1 MQNEGVE
8 KAERYSSGGLV
19 VGVIGLVFVAIAIGY
34 GLLDPEAGFA
44 PWAYPFCLLLGVL
57 IWMILIRPA
66 LRLHHDE
73 LELRNALHT
82 RWVPFA
88 LITSVEIGQ
97 VTVVNVGET
106 KYVGSGFG
114 RTRRTIRQ
122 DKSAAHDTPL
132 EKRSTAWLIED
143 KLHRRMAAGQERA
156 ARELRSGE
164 GVERRVRHAWAWPEI
179 GALVVLLVATV
190 VLALVG

>member
-44 PWAYPFCLLLGVL
+44 AWAYPFCLLLGVL
-57 IWMILIRPA
+57 IWAILIRPA
-66 LRLHHDE
+66 LRLHREE

-88 LITSVEIGQ
+88 LITSLEIGQ
-97 VTVVNVGET
+97 VTVVQVGEA

-114 RTRRTIRQ
+114 RTRRTIRH
-122 DKSAAHDTPL
+122 DKRATDDTPL

-143 KLHRRMAAGQERA
+143 KLRRRMADGRDRVARDVGAG
-156 ARELRSGE
+156 GE
-164 GVERRVRHAWAWPEI
+164 VRLAWAWPEI
-179 GALVVLLVATV
+179 GALVVLAVVTV

>member
-8 KAERYSSGGLV
+8 KAERYSSGGLT
-19 VGVIGLVFVAIAIGY
+19 VGVIGLVLVVVAIGY

-57 IWMILIRPA
+57 IWVILIRPA

-97 VTVVNVGET
+97 VTVVQVGET
-106 KYVGSGFG
+106 RYVGSGFG
-114 RTRRTIRQ
+114 RSRRTIRR
-122 DKSAAHDTPL
+122 DESAADDAPL

-143 KLHRRMAAGQERA
+143 KLRRRMVAGQDLA
-156 ARELRSGE
+156 ARTGLDGARE
-164 GVERRVRHAWAWPEI
+164 VRHAWAWPEI